1 MACLCFRLAFNILFF
16 GMKLFLVRIKARQI
30 SPILLIICL
39 LLTWL
44 GNLLI
49 YNKKSTPQLEIFS
62 VSIIEHPQNVNLNKS
77 DFLLTR
83 NEVETLLT
91 SYAELEKNNV
101 KSLGLYLNS
110 NQLESIVG
118 NEQLAQEYLDQARN
132 IAP

>member
-1 MACLCFRLAFNILFF
+1 
-16 GMKLFLVRIKARQI
+16 MKLFLVRIKARQI